1 MNPSH
6 HVSIALFI
14 VALLI
19 GCDAQ
24 ERSEPSPY
32 EHYLT
37 KTHARGQFNGVV
49 LVYDSGRVV
58 YEGAFG
64 IGSTSPADSL
74 TIDRVFRLGS
84 VTKQFTAMAIM
95 QLQEA
100 GTLRY
105 DQDLRDFIPELPYEG
120 ITIRHLLNHTSG
132 VPDFFWPM
140 MEQWKPELK
149 EDDPDRFIQGN
160 ADVIRILVD
169 QELPV
174 NFAPGERWEYSN
186 TGYNLLA
193 TIVERAS
200 GMSFPEYMRERVFS
214 PAGMER
220 TSVYRYVI
228 GPDPALPG
236 RVFGFRNTWTG
247 KERISTD
254 VHFMNPTYGEGGIY
268 STAHDLLRWDRAL
281 YTGQLVRQATLNEA
295 FGPTILNA
303 GDTIPYGFG
312 WMLGTSPSG
321 ERRVSHSGG
330 WAGFYTYIYR
340 AIDEDRCLV
349 VLTNNSSSYLPQ
361 IADGLVDI
369 LYGKVPDMPPLAIGE
384 VIGRAVADSGATY
397 AVARY
402 AHFKATMPNA
412 YRFWEPDLNVLGYTL
427 LEAGRT
433 DDAATILELN
443 TREYPDSPNVYDSY
457 GDALLAKGDTAGAI
471 LNFTK
476 AYELNNAFWMARE
489 KASTLR
495 GREKR

>member
-6 HVSIALFI
+6 HVSVPLFI

-19 GCDAQ
+19 GCGAQ
-24 ERSEPSPY
+24 ERSEVSPFQ
-32 EHYLT
+32 HYLT
-37 KTHARGQFNGVV
+37 EAHARGQFNGVA

-64 IGSTSPADSL
+64 IGSTDPVDSL
-74 TIDRVFRLGS
+74 TIDRIFRLGS

-100 GTLRY
+100 GALRY
-105 DQDLRDFIPELPYEG
+105 DQDLRDFIPELPYAG

-160 ADVIRILVD
+160 KDVIRFLVD
-169 QELPV
+169 KELPV
-174 NFAPGERWEYSN
+174 VFAPGERWEYSN

-200 GMSFPEYMRERVFS
+200 GMSYPEYMRERVFG
-214 PAGMER
+214 PAGMKH
-220 TSVYRYVI
+220 TSVYRYIV
-228 GPDPALPG
+228 GPDPAMPD
-236 RVFGFRNTWTG
+236 RVFGFRNAWNG
-247 KERISTD
+247 QERISTD

-268 STAHDLLRWDRAL
+268 STVHDLLRWNRAL
-281 YTGQLVRQATLNEA
+281 YNGQLVRQATLDVA
-295 FGPTILNA
+295 FAPTILND

-312 WMLGTSPSG
+312 WMLDTTPTGKQ
-321 ERRVSHSGG
+321 RVSHSGG
-330 WAGFYTYIYR
+330 WAGFSTYIYR

-361 IADGLVDI
+361 ISDGLVDI
-369 LYGKVPDMPPLAIGE
+369 LYGKAPDLPPIAIGE
-384 VIGRAVADSGATY
+384 VLGKAVADSGGTY

-402 AHFKATMPNA
+402 DQLKATHPDA
-412 YRFWEPDLNVLGYTL
+412 YRFWEQDLNVLGYAL

-433 DDAATILELN
+433 EDAAAILELN
-443 TREYPDSPNVYDSY
+443 AREYPASANVYDSY

-476 AYELNNAFWMARE
+476 AHELNSAFWMARE
-489 KASTLR
+489 KAETLR
-495 GREKR
+495 GKKVR

>member
-6 HVSIALFI
+6 HVSIALLV

-19 GCDAQ
+19 GCGAQ
-24 ERSEPSPY
+24 ERSEPSPF
-32 EHYLT
+32 EDYLT
-37 KTHARGQFNGVV
+37 EAHARGQFNGVV

-64 IGSTSPADSL
+64 IGSTDPTDSL
-74 TIDRVFRLGS
+74 AIDRVFRLGS

-100 GTLRY
+100 GALRY

-160 ADVIRILVD
+160 EDVIRFLVE
-169 QELPV
+169 QKPPV

-214 PAGMER
+214 PAGMEH
-220 TSVYRYVI
+220 TTVYHYVV

-236 RVFGFRNTWTG
+236 RVFGFRNTWNG
-247 KERISTD
+247 QERISTD

-268 STAHDLLRWDRAL
+268 STVCDLLRWDRAL
-281 YTGQLVRQATLNEA
+281 YTGQLVRQATLDEA
-295 FGPTILNA
+295 FGPTILND

-321 ERRVSHSGG
+321 KRRVSHSGG

-349 VLTNNSSSYLPQ
+349 VLTNHSSSYLPQ

-369 LYGKVPDMPPLAIGE
+369 LYDKAPDMPPIAIGE
-384 VIGRAVADSGATY
+384 VIGRAVADSSGTY

-402 AHFKATMPNA
+402 AHFKATTPNA
-412 YRFWEPDLNVLGYTL
+412 YRFDERELNVLGYAL

-433 DDAATILELN
+433 DDAAAILELN
-443 TREYPDSPNVYDSY
+443 AREYPASANVYDSY
-457 GDALLAKGDTAGAI
+457 GDVLLAKGDTAGAI

-476 AYELNNAFWMARE
+476 AYELNNAFWMARQ
-489 KASTLR
+489 KAETLSGKKVR
-495 GREKR
+495 